1 MDDLENALN
10 DFRAQGF
17 FEKQEIEQRKKEQN
31 SKRALN
37 DVKVGVKR
45 GAAQRDASVSSQQS
59 NGDHKRQKGA
69 DQKNS

>member
-45 GAAQRDASVSSQQS
+45 GAAQRDASVSS
-59 NGDHKRQKGA
+59 
-69 DQKNS
+69 

>member
-17 FEKQEIEQRKKEQN
+17 FEKQEIEQRKKEQKN
-31 SKRALN
+31 KRALN

-45 GAAQRDASVSSQQS
+45 GAA
-59 NGDHKRQKGA
+59 
-69 DQKNS
+69 